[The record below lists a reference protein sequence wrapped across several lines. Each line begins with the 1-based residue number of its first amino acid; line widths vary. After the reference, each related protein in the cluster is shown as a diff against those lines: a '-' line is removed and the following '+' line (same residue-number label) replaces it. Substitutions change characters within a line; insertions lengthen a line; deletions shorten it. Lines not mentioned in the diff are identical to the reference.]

1 VRRAWGDRGVSG
13 ERGAALDGGAEGLTD
28 GPEVLVDADIRPA
41 RSSSVVVAASCV
53 QADSTRARPRAA
65 RPVLRELIA

>member
-1 VRRAWGDRGVSG
+1 VLLGDT
-13 ERGAALDGGAEGLTD
+13 EGLTD

-41 RSSSVVVAASCV
+41 RSSPVVVAASWV
-53 QADSTRARPRAA
+53 HPDSTSARPRAA